1 MTKREDDP
9 TDPGP
14 PPEAPRPQ
22 RNTSEVEPV
31 DVIFH
36 KIAQKEHPVPRS
48 IERGESYQAV
58 HEPAPASQR
67 SAVEPPVV
75 LNVTTDPDSRHQGQR
90 ARRGATPDAAR
101 NHLVVPVLVAA
112 SIVLI
117 GTAVI
122 AIALRKPASEPE
134 IAPSAPAAVS
144 LSAPV
149 APAPPPAAPTAT
161 APETVQVQAPSAS
174 ESAAPSAAVPKSAP
188 PPRAPRVPV
197 EPPASP
203 LIKQAPL

>member
-14 PPEAPRPQ
+14 PPEVARPQ

-31 DVIFH
+31 AVIFH
-36 KIAQKEHPVPRS
+36 KIAQKEQPVPRS

-75 LNVTTDPDSRHQGQR
+75 INVTTDPDSRHQGQS

-101 NHLVVPVLVAA
+101 NHLVLPVVVAA
-112 SIVLI
+112 SIVLV
-117 GTAVI
+117 GA
-122 AIALRKPASEPE
+122 AIVALVLRKPTSDPAV
-134 IAPSAPAAVS
+134 APSAPAVVS

-149 APAPPPAAPTAT
+149 APAPPPGVTPTAT
-161 APETVQVQAPSAS
+161 APEIVQVQAPSAS
-174 ESAAPSAAVPKSAP
+174 AAPKSAP
-188 PPRAPRVPV
+188 PPRAPKVPV